1 LAERR
6 AAFGLPGCEFIGQ
19 ASRRSQLEE
28 EFAMRKLIGAVV
40 ITAGAAF
47 MGSGCSSPPP
57 VVNVT
62 TAPAATT
69 TSAPAVRVP
78 AAAAPRPTE
87 RTKTVT
93 VPAPAPRVVVVPADP
108 YQSAYDAFNFHPG
121 RVCREMWDR
130 GWSYT
135 AMYSWYVSHG
145 YPNHMDADGN
155 GIPCETVYG

>member
-6 AAFGLPGCEFIGQ
+6 AVFGLPAANLPGKPAAE
-19 ASRRSQLEE
+19 ANWKE
-28 EFAMRKLIGAVV
+28 EFVMRRLMGAVV
-40 ITAGAAF
+40 ISAGAAL

-69 TSAPAVRVP
+69 TSAPAARVP
-78 AAAAPRPTE
+78 VAAAPRPTE

-121 RVCREMWDR
+121 RVCREMSDR

-135 AMYSWYVSHG
+135 AMYAWYASHG